1 MPRRFKNWDEARLR
15 SLALID
21 SEQGL
26 AAEKELARRS
36 KPLSEKVIRRKILA
50 YTEKLKNLRQEV
62 DEIEAILKSLNDQ
75 I

>member
-1 MPRRFKNWDEARLR
+1 MRNWDESKLR

-26 AAEKELARRS
+26 AAEKELVRRS
-36 KPLSEKVIRRKILA
+36 KPLSDKVIVRKIRC

-62 DEIEAILKSLNDQ
+62 SQIEAILKSLNDQ

>member
-1 MPRRFKNWDEARLR
+1 MKNWEESKLR

-26 AAEKELARRS
+26 AAQKELVRRS
-36 KPLSEKVIRRKILA
+36 KPLSAEVIQRKVRA

-62 DEIEAILKSLNDQ
+62 DEIEAILKALNEQ
-75 I
+75 REQ